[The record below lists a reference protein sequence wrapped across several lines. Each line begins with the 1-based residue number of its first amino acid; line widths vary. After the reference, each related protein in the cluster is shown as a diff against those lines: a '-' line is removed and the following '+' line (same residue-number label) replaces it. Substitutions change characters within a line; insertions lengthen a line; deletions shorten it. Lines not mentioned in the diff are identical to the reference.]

1 VDYSALPHSSGD
13 ELSTY
18 VAEDVSFCDGIIFLE
33 AGDNCPQRGVT
44 VADQVFEPIILCL
57 ARVVRLRIT
66 QCHGVMNIPYGGRK
80 TRRLAAEPES
90 ALHYHATVRPL
101 DIVCIEV
108 VDDGDGWRCLAE
120 ECHAFL
126 YLVDGWEG
134 KAVHLT
140 KEVPRVLVLPVSR
153 VQSFV
158 LEVPSCRL
166 RQMIEAVLYV
176 DKCL

>member
-1 VDYSALPHSSGD
+1 MDYSALPHSSGD

-33 AGDNCPQRGVT
+33 AGDNCPQRGVA
-44 VADQVFEPIILCL
+44 VADQVFEPIFLCL

-66 QCHGVMNIPYGGRK
+66 QCHDVMNIPYGGRK

-108 VDDGDGWRCLAE
+108 VDDGDGLALSRGGVPCLPLPCRWAGRQGRPPDQGSAS
-120 ECHAFL
+120 CSRPPGIAL
-126 YLVDGWEG
+126 
-134 KAVHLT
+134 AVLCLGGAAMS
-140 KEVPRVLVLPVSR
+140 PASDDRNSPVSR
-153 VQSFV
+153 
-158 LEVPSCRL
+158 
-166 RQMIEAVLYV
+166 
-176 DKCL
+176 